1 LAKIFL
7 TGSEP
12 GGTGVCLFLQSSAE
26 KAMVNRTATASKP
39 PSIRTLRGGSKL
51 RQKILSRLKGEVLRL
66 QNALHSRPQTE
77 GQRQKEEMFRQTIR
91 NRRSL
96 IGQQIPTL
104 KKEEFRGPGVQ
115 AQFIVKAMW
124 LSQSQIGL

>member
-1 LAKIFL
+1 
-7 TGSEP
+7 
-12 GGTGVCLFLQSSAE
+12 
-26 KAMVNRTATASKP
+26 
-39 PSIRTLRGGSKL
+39 
-51 RQKILSRLKGEVLRL
+51 
-66 QNALHSRPQTE
+66 
-77 GQRQKEEMFRQTIR
+77 MFRQTIR

>member
-1 LAKIFL
+1 
-7 TGSEP
+7 
-12 GGTGVCLFLQSSAE
+12 
-26 KAMVNRTATASKP
+26 MVNRTATASKR
-39 PSIRTLRGGSKL
+39 PSIRTLRGGCKL

-124 LSQSQIGL
+124 LSQSQ